1 MLGTNGYIS
10 SCKLTTTRGRNCQS
24 KSNCMLSKPAA
35 SSTMLHPR
43 RDVPGYKLE
52 LLKSLEARACVYLSQ
67 KRWVDVG
74 EGVVLLDAGFSIDG
88 GEKRK

>member
-1 MLGTNGYIS
+1 MLFE
-10 SCKLTTTRGRNCQS
+10 
-24 KSNCMLSKPAA
+24 PAA

-43 RDVPGYKLE
+43 QDVPGYKLE

-67 KRWVDVG
+67 KRWVDVAG
-74 EGVVLLDAGFSIDG
+74 GVVLLDTGVSIDG